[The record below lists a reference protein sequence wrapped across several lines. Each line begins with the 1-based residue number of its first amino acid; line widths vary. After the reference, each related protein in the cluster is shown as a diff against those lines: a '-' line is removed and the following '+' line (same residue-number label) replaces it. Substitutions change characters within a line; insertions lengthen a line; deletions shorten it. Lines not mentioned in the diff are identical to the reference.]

1 VTQAAGCT
9 YSLTPSS
16 SSIGYAGGDS
26 LTFGIVTSAGN
37 CAWSVLTPVNWLKAL
52 PDSGSGNGT
61 ITYSVYPNYS
71 GLARSAALAAGGQN
85 FTIVQ
90 TGAPGSSNER
100 FVQLLYF
107 NFYGRRPSPSEISFQ
122 VINGVGPQG
131 RAQVALNFFNGT
143 EFLNGGRYIAGL
155 YFGLLGRAPDYNGWL
170 FQRNAMA
177 RNIVDPIGLI
187 ANFLNG
193 AEFQQKYGPLS
204 DAAFVTLL
212 YNQILLRPPDP
223 GGLTAQ
229 VNGIRLYGRAQIA
242 YNMLS
247 SPEFQVTTG
256 PRMSA
261 FLLYA
266 CLLQRDASATET
278 SALVSQIQ
286 QGATFLSLI
295 SNFISTSEFGLM
307 LQ

>member
-1 VTQAAGCT
+1 MTPAGCAWTATSNAPSWLAITSSVSGSGGATVTYSAAANPGSSPRAGSLTIGGRSFSVTQAAGCT

-16 SSIGYAGGDS
+16 TSIGYAGGDS
-26 LTFGIVTSAGN
+26 LTFGVVTSAGN

-52 PDSGSGNGT
+52 PDGGSGNGT

-71 GLARSAALAAGGQN
+71 GLTRSAALVAGGKASRLYKRARR
-85 FTIVQ
+85 V
-90 TGAPGSSNER
+90 PRDER

-143 EFLNGGRYIAGL
+143 DFLNGGRYIAGL

-187 ANFLNG
+187 TNFLNG

-204 DAAFVTLL
+204 DTAFVTLL

-223 GGLTAQ
+223 EGLTAQ
-229 VNGIRLYGRAQIA
+229 VNGIRLYGRAQIG
-242 YNMLS
+242 
-247 SPEFQVTTG
+247 TT
-256 PRMSA
+256 
-261 FLLYA
+261 
-266 CLLQRDASATET
+266 C
-278 SALVSQIQ
+278 
-286 QGATFLSLI
+286 
-295 SNFISTSEFGLM
+295 
-307 LQ
+307 